1 MPKVTE
7 AHVEA
12 RRRQILSA
20 ALRAFAREG
29 FHCTTMQDIFRE
41 ADLSPGAV
49 YSYFTGKDELIR
61 AIIGE
66 MMGFVAETAALFSEP
81 LPVGRLRRPGEAL
94 VEVIERYQE
103 LELGTVEERA
113 RIFPHLVGE
122 QQRDPQLNAAVRAG
136 IERLRAGFE
145 TLARAA
151 QERGE
156 LDPALDPE
164 QFARLPISLLQGL
177 LIQYGVYGDE
187 IDIDA
192 YARAATALID
202 RPPAPSRKAKESRRA
217 AAQQRAD
224 VGERP

>member
-7 AHVEA
+7 EHVQA

-20 ALRAFAREG
+20 ALRCFARQG
-29 FHCTTMQDIFRE
+29 FHRTTMQDIFRE

-49 YSYFTGKDELIR
+49 YSYFNGKDELIG
-61 AIIGE
+61 AMIGE
-66 MMGFVAETAALFSEP
+66 LMSFLAETATLFGEP
-81 LPVGRLRRPGEAL
+81 LPEGRLRRPGEAL
-94 VEVIERYQE
+94 AEVIERFHDF
-103 LELGTVEERA
+103 ELGTVEERA

-164 QFARLPISLLQGL
+164 PFSRLPVSLLQGL
-177 LIQYGVYGDE
+177 FIQLAVYGDGL
-187 IDIDA
+187 DIDA
-192 YARAATALID
+192 YARAGTALID
-202 RPPAPSRKAKESRRA
+202 QRPAE
-217 AAQQRAD
+217 
-224 VGERP
+224 